1 MGLNTQICLHP
12 EMDVLRQLSPF
23 IFDIFKRLADI
34 SLEENPKASLQSQA
48 ARIFMIQTSG
58 DLEMLITMKAD
69 KAVYASITE
78 HMARKIE
85 IDEDDIK
92 DYVGEFFN
100 ILCGR
105 MISAVN
111 REYKTSIHFGIPRM
125 NKQKEFTGQSDSDNS
140 IISFYY
146 ECRYGTIVIQFE
158 LV

>member
-1 MGLNTQICLHP
+1 MQKSIHF
-12 EMDVLRQLSPF
+12 EADVLEKLSPF
-23 IFDIFKRLADI
+23 ILDIFKRLADI
-34 SLEENPKASLQSQA
+34 SLDERQDAPFPCLA
-48 ARIFMIQTSG
+48 ARTFMIQTYG
-58 DLEMLITMKAD
+58 DLDMFITMRAD

-85 IDEDDIK
+85 VDEEDIK

-111 REYKTSIHFGIPRM
+111 REHKTSIRFGLPKM
-125 NKQKEFTGQSDSDNS
+125 DKQKEFTGHTDDNR
-140 IISFYY
+140 IFAFNY
-146 ECRYGTIVIQFE
+146 ECSHGTVIIQFE